1 MPLVVDWVL
10 GAGGG
15 PAERGDVGA
24 KGEDSSNIV
33 SDCARLVFIDGNG
46 ESNISIKSKIQEIL
60 TEAVLSRFQG
70 YMEDAPTCEGLRE
83 GTWIQ

>member
-1 MPLVVDWVL
+1 ML

-33 SDCARLVFIDGNG
+33 SVCARLVFIDGKG
-46 ESNISIKSKIQEIL
+46 ESRISIRSRIQDNSGRNC
-60 TEAVLSRFQG
+60 AVAISGKTRR
-70 YMEDAPTCEGLRE
+70 MPEHVKD
-83 GTWIQ
+83 

>member
-1 MPLVVDWVL
+1 ML

-15 PAERGDVGA
+15 PEERGDVGA

-33 SDCARLVFIDGNG
+33 SVCARLVFIDGKG
-46 ESNISIKSKIQEIL
+46 ESSISIRSRIQDNSGRNC
-60 TEAVLSRFQG
+60 AVANFRKDKK
-70 YMEDAPTCEGLRE
+70 DARTCERLRE